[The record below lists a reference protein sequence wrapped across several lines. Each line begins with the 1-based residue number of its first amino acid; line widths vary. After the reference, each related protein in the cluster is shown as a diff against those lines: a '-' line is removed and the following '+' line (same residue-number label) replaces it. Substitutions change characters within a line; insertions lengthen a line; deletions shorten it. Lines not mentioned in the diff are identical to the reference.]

1 MFYILHVHYYAY
13 NEIINNNNV
22 YNVTENLYIDN
33 TLIINKYGSEDIG
46 FGAY

>member
-1 MFYILHVHYYAY
+1 LFYILHVHYYAY

-22 YNVTENLYIDN
+22 YNVTENVYID
-33 TLIINKYGSEDIG
+33 KYGSEDIG